1 MKKIFTLMAAM
12 LLVPWVGW
20 GQDSKPWNGKADI
33 SWYDKN
39 KNEFVITTAE
49 QLAGLTLKDATYDF
63 DNKTIKL
70 GANIILN
77 ADYSNYESW
86 ETNNTGL
93 KEWSPIP
100 LGSYEN
106 FTFDGCGF
114 EVKGLYINSE
124 DSGNKGLFSVA
135 GDQGDTKST
144 NAVIK
149 NLKVTH
155 SFVKVDDVNSYIG
168 GIVGALHTSWTIS
181 NCYFDGEIKV
191 SNNLTYVGGICGLGR
206 GKIESCGNAGNISVT
221 LNSVS
226 ASVQGK
232 SIGGICGSS
241 LSNESIITNCFN
253 TGKISVEGTSNNIS
267 MLEIGGIAGNAIT
280 YGCYNTGDVYAP
292 ISNTGTYCVTLI
304 GGIAGN
310 SKAIKYC
317 YNKGTVTGTEANTE
331 TYIVKVGDIY
341 GAYATTSFGT
351 PTLEKNYILSTSEST
366 DGITSA
372 TEEQFKS
379 GEVAWNLRGP
389 FTIDDETTILGFGQD
404 LQDASITSP
413 TLLAF
418 TPGKEVY
425 KLTLDYSGYNNE
437 EQEEKFANSGFLN
450 LPELV
455 ATETEKEVGWYDE
468 NGTLYTSTSA
478 ISDDITL
485 YAKKQTLHNITIE
498 ATEGGSVSADKKQA
512 IVGEK
517 ITLTVTPDEGYALES
532 ISATTEEGEPVDITD
547 NTFIMP
553 DANVTVSATFAKV
566 KYTVTIG
573 ELTNGSITI
582 GEEGKTEAVFVPGD
596 PVSLN
601 ITPDEGYDIDQLFL
615 NDVEIT
621 GTTFEMPA
629 AYVVVTATFK
639 LKPVEDDDEDTG
651 AIKKRYR
658 LYLADQ
664 DFYLND
670 EYDEAGLVLY
680 SRHDKKYT
688 DVGGSF
694 TVWFEKNGEVNE
706 GARVFISNRA
716 NGEYKEV
723 KLDEVSGYYQIR
735 NVQSNIYVKLYT
747 KEGFPVANETIEA
760 TDARAYA
767 QANKIVVITPEP
779 TDVQIISMAGA
790 VVATAQVAGQQ
801 EFANLTEGVY
811 IVRMGES
818 IVKLQVRN

>member
-1 MKKIFTLMAAM
+1 M
-12 LLVPWVGW
+12 
-20 GQDSKPWNGKADI
+20 
-33 SWYDKN
+33 
-39 KNEFVITTAE
+39 
-49 QLAGLTLKDATYDF
+49 AGLTLKDATYDF

-114 EVKGLYINSE
+114 EVKGLYINSKVG
-124 DSGNKGLFSVA
+124 GNKGLFSVA
-135 GDQGDTKST
+135 GGDSKST

-155 SFVKVDDVNSYIG
+155 SFVKVDNVNSYIG

-191 SNNLTYVGGICGLGR
+191 SNNLTYVGGICGLGM

-221 LNSVS
+221 LNNVS
-226 ASVQGK
+226 APVQGK
-232 SIGGICGSS
+232 SIGGICGS
-241 LSNESIITNCFN
+241 SNESIITNCFN
-253 TGKISVEGTSNNIS
+253 TGKISVEGNSNIIA
-267 MLEIGGIAGNAIT
+267 MLYIGGIAGNAIT

-292 ISNTGTYCVTLI
+292 ISNTGVLTLI

-341 GAYATTSFGT
+341 GAAFAMPSFET
-351 PTLEKNYILSTSEST
+351 PTLEKNYILSTNVST
-366 DGITSA
+366 TTGITSA
-372 TEEQFKS
+372 TEEQFES

-389 FTIDDETTILGFGQD
+389 ITIGDETTILGFGQD

-437 EQEEKFANSGFLN
+437 GQKEQFANSGFLN

-455 ATETEKEVGWYDE
+455 ATETEKEVGWYDNE
-468 NGTLYTSTSA
+468 GTLYTSTSE

-485 YAKKQTLHNITIE
+485 YAKKKTLHNITIE

-512 IVGEK
+512 IVGAT
-517 ITLTVTPDEGYALES
+517 ITLTVTPEEGYALES

-553 DANVTVSATFAKV
+553 DADVTVSAKFTEKL
-566 KYTVTIG
+566 YTVTIEDCVGGTATIDG
-573 ELTNGSITI
+573 ESSKQFAAKATVALSI
-582 GEEGKTEAVFVPGD
+582 KA
-596 PVSLN
+596 
-601 ITPDEGYDIDQLFL
+601 DEGYKFSHIVYTYDGGSQKSEQTTFTMPAS
-615 NDVEIT
+615 DVTVEVFFVAGDDEEGDGA
-621 GTTFEMPA
+621 GTT
-629 AYVVVTATFK
+629 
-639 LKPVEDDDEDTG
+639 L
-651 AIKKRYR
+651 KRYR

-688 DVGGSF
+688 PRKRRIQGS
-694 TVWFEKNGEVNE
+694 
-706 GARVFISNRA
+706 
-716 NGEYKEV
+716 
-723 KLDEVSGYYQIR
+723 
-735 NVQSNIYVKLYT
+735 
-747 KEGFPVANETIEA
+747 EA
-760 TDARAYA
+760 
-767 QANKIVVITPEP
+767 
-779 TDVQIISMAGA
+779 G
-790 VVATAQVAGQQ
+790 
-801 EFANLTEGVY
+801 
-811 IVRMGES
+811 
-818 IVKLQVRN
+818 